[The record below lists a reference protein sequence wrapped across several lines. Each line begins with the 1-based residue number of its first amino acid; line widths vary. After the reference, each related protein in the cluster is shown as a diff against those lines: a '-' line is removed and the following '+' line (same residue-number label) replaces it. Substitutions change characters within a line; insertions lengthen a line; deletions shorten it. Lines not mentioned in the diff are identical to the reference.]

1 MVIQNDD
8 ILIRVDP
15 LGAEWRSFIDKR
27 TGSELLW
34 QGDPAY
40 WAGQAPVLFPVIG
53 SQVDGCIRVDGV
65 SYPHPKHGFIRR
77 RMTTPIRHVS
87 DELAFELASDAESK
101 THYPFDFRFRVG
113 FRIDGPMVENW
124 FEVENAGSAPM
135 PYHLGAHPAFNI
147 TVGKTRIRFDEP
159 ETASVHGVAPDGLL
173 LAQPKPYL
181 ANCQEI
187 EVREDTFIPD
197 ALVFKNLASRGL
209 HVIRYDGGTSLR
221 VTFDDFP
228 YLGIWAKPGAPYVCI
243 EPWIGCADTVGTRL
257 DFRDKEAVRIVQ
269 PGGTHRAA
277 YRVYLGMIDG
287 FQLARKVTVPRSR
300 ISPIRTCTPVTVES
314 R

>member
-1 MVIQNDD
+1 MVIQNND

-27 TGSELLW
+27 TRSECLW

-53 SQVDGCIRVDGV
+53 SQAEGCVRVDGV
-65 SYPHPKHGFIRR
+65 AYPHPKHGFFRR

-87 DELAFELASDAESK
+87 DELVFELVSDAG
-101 THYPFDFRFRVG
+101 TRAHYPFDFRFRVG
-113 FRIDGPMVENW
+113 FRIEGPVVENW
-124 FEVENAGSAPM
+124 FEVENAGTVPM

-159 ETASVHGVAPDGLL
+159 ETASIHEVNPEGLL
-173 LAQPKPYL
+173 LPDAEPYL
-181 ANCQEI
+181 AGSREI
-187 EVREDTFIPD
+187 AVMEDTFVPD
-197 ALVFKNLASRGL
+197 ALVFKELASKGL
-209 HVIRYDGGTSLR
+209 NIIRQDHETSLR
-221 VTFDDFP
+221 VTFEDFP

-257 DFRDKEAVRIVQ
+257 EFREKEAVRTV
-269 PGGTHRAA
+269 PVGGAHRVS
-277 YRVYLGMIDG
+277 YRVGIH
-287 FQLARKVTVPRSR
+287 R
-300 ISPIRTCTPVTVES
+300 IT
-314 R
+314 